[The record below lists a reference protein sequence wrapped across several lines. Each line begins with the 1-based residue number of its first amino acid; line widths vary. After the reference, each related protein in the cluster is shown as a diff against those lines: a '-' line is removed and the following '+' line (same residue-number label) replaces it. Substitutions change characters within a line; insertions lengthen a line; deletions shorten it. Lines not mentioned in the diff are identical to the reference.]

1 MLDEDGT
8 VLREAVVATTRE
20 GMTRVLASMGRCR
33 IALEVGGHSPWLS
46 RLLASFGHE
55 AIVANPRQG
64 KLITQ
69 SRRKNDRLDAKAL
82 ARLARVDPEL
92 LRPIQH
98 RSEKAQRHLMVIRV
112 RAGLVEMRTSA
123 VNLARGMTKR

>member
-1 MLDEDGT
+1 
-8 VLREAVVATTRE
+8 
-20 GMTRVLASMGRCR
+20 MGRCR
-33 IALEVGGHSPWLS
+33 IALEVVGHSPWLS

-69 SRRKNDRLDAKAL
+69 SRRKNDRLDAKTL